1 MSNLKY
7 KTLYR
12 QSKLLYGELHP
23 KTLWYKMCKV
33 PMLAP
38 LVLLDIPIKFIK
50 HYCCQLK
57 SIRRKAGIERKFSLF
72 CAEHET
78 TKISELIKP
87 IALYLPQYHTI
98 PENDKW
104 WGKGFTEWTNVKKA
118 TPLYEGHYQPHIP
131 HKDIG
136 YYDLSD
142 IEVMRK
148 QARIAKKYGI
158 HGFCFYYY
166 YFANGKRLLE
176 KPINNWLD
184 AKDIDFPFC
193 FAWANEN
200 WTRNWNGGN
209 KEIIMPQ
216 DYEQANIL
224 QMLNDMIPAFKDQRY
239 IKIDKKPILLV
250 YRAEIIPDIKTISS
264 KWRELV
270 KQNGFD
276 DIYLISMQNFQEKN
290 PYKMGFDAS
299 VEFAP
304 QFSTTAFMP
313 RNNVSL
319 NDSIKSNAYLISM
332 NQVIEKLTYRN
343 ATTYPRIK
351 CICPSWDNTPRRGL
365 TGSRV
370 IFDSSVQK
378 FTKFLR
384 IAIKETIINLPN
396 NGMIFINAWNE
407 WGEGA
412 HLEPDEKY
420 GYQWLETIRCIM
432 QETIKEFKINDK
444 F

>member
-23 KTLWYKMCKV
+23 QTLWYKMCKV

-38 LVLLDIPIKFIK
+38 LVLLDIPIKFVK
-50 HYCCQLK
+50 YCCYQLK
-57 SIRRKAGIERKFSLF
+57 SITTKAGIERKFSLF
-72 CAEHET
+72 CEKYES

-104 WGKGFTEWTNVKKA
+104 WGTGFTEWTNVKKA

-148 QARIAKKYGI
+148 QVQIAKKYGI

-166 YFANGKRLLE
+166 HFANGKRLLE

-200 WTRNWNGGN
+200 WTRNWDGGN

-216 DYEQANIL
+216 DYAQANIL
-224 QMLNDMIPAFKDQRY
+224 QMLKDMIPAFKDQGY

-250 YRAEIIPDIKTISS
+250 YRAEIIPDILS
-264 KWRELV
+264 RE
-270 KQNGFD
+270 
-276 DIYLISMQNFQEKN
+276 
-290 PYKMGFDAS
+290 
-299 VEFAP
+299 
-304 QFSTTAFMP
+304 
-313 RNNVSL
+313 SL
-319 NDSIKSNAYLISM
+319 
-332 NQVIEKLTYRN
+332 
-343 ATTYPRIK
+343 
-351 CICPSWDNTPRRGL
+351 
-365 TGSRV
+365 
-370 IFDSSVQK
+370 
-378 FTKFLR
+378 
-384 IAIKETIINLPN
+384 
-396 NGMIFINAWNE
+396 
-407 WGEGA
+407 
-412 HLEPDEKY
+412 
-420 GYQWLETIRCIM
+420 
-432 QETIKEFKINDK
+432 
-444 F
+444 